1 MNNELKGF
9 MLLDSLLGMSVLL
22 LVVTLVCIS
31 TNEFSKLE
39 NTAYHQLLAAQ
50 ALLNKSEQRA
60 QTLSSDKIRKEGIS
74 VTAYDG
80 KKVQL
85 FISEK

>member
-50 ALLNKSEQRA
+50 ALLNKSA
-60 QTLSSDKIRKEGIS
+60 QTLSSDKLRKEGIS